1 MNFPDTI
8 DRHLARE
15 WLKYFGL
22 TTGAILGL
30 FYIQNLYD
38 NLGDFL
44 SHGAGV
50 TEILH
55 YYLLLTPS
63 LLSPVLPLSV
73 LVATLLSFGTLHR
86 NQEITA
92 MRSMGRGIWSLM
104 RVNLFFC
111 ILLSVG
117 LFFQK
122 NGELSKSMEKSREL
136 HESLT
141 QNPKDSVSKK
151 TFFVRHLTF
160 ENASERRLW
169 VMNRYNPT
177 THMGYGVYLY
187 IRDEQGQSRERF
199 TARTAE
205 FVPEKGTWIFR
216 EGRQVFFD
224 EVGFPLRFEDF
235 PEKEMRDIEPPRTL
249 LARQKKLEDL
259 SFLELQELAEVN
271 RGGESKEANRYMV
284 CYHQA
289 ISGPFNCVLALLLG
303 VPFAIA
309 GNRVNPMVGATKA
322 IGIFVGY
329 FLLAGIC
336 RMFGEQ
342 GFLIPV
348 VAGWLP
354 MGLMTFYALILIVR
368 LC

>member
-1 MNFPDTI
+1 
-8 DRHLARE
+8 
-15 WLKYFGL
+15 
-22 TTGAILGL
+22 
-30 FYIQNLYD
+30 
-38 NLGDFL
+38 
-44 SHGAGV
+44 
-50 TEILH
+50 
-55 YYLLLTPS
+55 
-63 LLSPVLPLSV
+63 
-73 LVATLLSFGTLHR
+73 
-86 NQEITA
+86 
-92 MRSMGRGIWSLM
+92 
-104 RVNLFFC
+104 
-111 ILLSVG
+111 
-117 LFFQK
+117 
-122 NGELSKSMEKSREL
+122 MEKSREL

-141 QNPKDSVSKK
+141 QKSKDSVSEK

-160 ENASERRLW
+160 ENVSARRLW

-177 THMGYGVYLY
+177 THVGYGVYLY
-187 IRDEQGQSRERF
+187 LRDEQGQSRERF

-205 FVPEKGTWIFR
+205 FVPERGTWIFR

-224 EVGFPLRFEDF
+224 EAGFPLRFEDF
-235 PEKEMRDIEPPRTL
+235 PEKEMRDIDPPRTL

-259 SFLELQELAEVN
+259 SFLELQELAGVN
-271 RGGESKEANRYMV
+271 RGGESKEASRYMV
-284 CYHQA
+284 RYHQA
-289 ISGPFNCVLALLLG
+289 ISAPFNCVLALLLG

-309 GNRVNPMVGATKA
+309 GTRVNPMVGATKA

-342 GFLIPV
+342 GLLIPV

>member
-1 MNFPDTI
+1 VNFPDTI

-15 WLKYFGL
+15 WLKSFGL

-38 NLGDFL
+38 KLGDFL

-50 TEILH
+50 TQILH

-117 LFFQK
+117 LFFQE

-141 QNPKDSVSKK
+141 RKSKDSVSGK

-160 ENASERRLW
+160 ENASARRLW
-169 VMNRYNPT
+169 VMNRYNPAA
-177 THMGYGVYLY
+177 HVGYGVYLY
-187 IRDEQGQSRERF
+187 LRDEQGQARERF
-199 TARTAE
+199 TARTAK
-205 FVPEKGTWIFR
+205 FVPETGTWIFR

-224 EVGFPLRFEDF
+224 ETGLPLRFEDF
-235 PEKEMRDIEPPRTL
+235 SEKEMRDIDPPRIL
-249 LARQKKLEDL
+249 LARQKKVEDL
-259 SFLELQELAEVN
+259 SFLELQELAGVN
-271 RGGESKEANRYMV
+271 RGGESKESSRYMV
-284 CYHQA
+284 RYHQA

-309 GNRVNPMVGATKA
+309 GTRVNPMVGATKA

-336 RMFGEQ
+336 RILGEQ
-342 GFLIPV
+342 GALSPV

-354 MGLMTFYALILIVR
+354 LGLLSIYAAWLIFR
-368 LC
+368 LR